1 MLDWDHLIANAKTG
15 DIFLYSGTHWYS
27 KLIEYFSGSQFSH
40 VTMILR
46 DPTYINSKLKGLY
59 IIESGYEGIPDAVD
73 GKVHFGV
80 QIVPIEQVRKS
91 SIKNNTRLYYRKLED
106 VERDHKFKEE
116 LIKAYQIVRDKPYDL
131 NPIDWI
137 KAKFDI
143 DFGDVQETDT
153 FWCSALISYLYI
165 ELGLLDKRLPW
176 SLIAPRRFSAF
187 ENRCLTFNNCILKDE
202 VQVNLEKEEH
212 DE

>member
-73 GKVHFGV
+73 GKIHFGV
-80 QIVPIEQVRKS
+80 QIVP
-91 SIKNNTRLYYRKLED
+91 KLC
-106 VERDHKFKEE
+106 HYFFHCK
-116 LIKAYQIVRDKPYDL
+116 
-131 NPIDWI
+131 
-137 KAKFDI
+137 
-143 DFGDVQETDT
+143 
-153 FWCSALISYLYI
+153 
-165 ELGLLDKRLPW
+165 
-176 SLIAPRRFSAF
+176 
-187 ENRCLTFNNCILKDE
+187 
-202 VQVNLEKEEH
+202 
-212 DE
+212 